1 MAQSRSFLIILLLV
15 AGCAAPKPILYPN
28 AHSQQVGKEVADRD
42 IDECREMAK
51 DAGATA
57 SQGKSGQ
64 VAGSTTA
71 GGCDWIC
78 SRGSGWCG
86 GWSPGRG
93 AMVGAASGATAGFLR
108 GLFRR
113 SPPSNTYKQFV
124 QRCLKERGYDPV
136 GWERDSDSAGLARRS
151 SWSG

>member
-1 MAQSRSFLIILLLV
+1 MVLSCGLLIAMLLV
-15 AGCAAPKPILYPN
+15 VGCSVPKPILYPN
-28 AHSQQVGKEVADRD
+28 AHLQQVGEEVADRD

-64 VAGSTTA
+64 VAGSTA
-71 GGCDWIC
+71 VGGAI
-78 SRGSGWCG
+78 GSASGAVG
-86 GWSPGRG
+86 GAVVGHPGRG
-93 AMVGAASGATAGFLR
+93 AMVGAAGGATAGFLR

-113 SPPSNTYKQFV
+113 STPSNAYKQFV

-136 GWERDSDSAGLARRS
+136 GWE
-151 SWSG
+151 

>member
-1 MAQSRSFLIILLLV
+1 MARSWGVFIIMLLA

-28 AHSQQVGKEVADRD
+28 VHSQQVGKEMADWD

-57 SQGKSGQ
+57 SQGKSVQ

-71 GGCDWIC
+71 GGAI
-78 SRGSGWCG
+78 GSAAGAVG
-86 GWSPGRG
+86 GAVVGHPGRG

-113 SPPSNTYKQFV
+113 SPPSNAYKQFV

-136 GWERDSDSAGLARRS
+136 GWE
-151 SWSG
+151 

>member
-1 MAQSRSFLIILLLV
+1 MMVRLCSVLIIMILG

-28 AHSQQVGKEVADRD
+28 AHLQEVGEEVAGRD

-51 DAGATA
+51 EAGATP

-64 VAGSTTA
+64 VAGSTA
-71 GGCDWIC
+71 GGGAI
-78 SRGSGWCG
+78 GSASGAVG
-86 GWSPGRG
+86 GAVVGRPGVG
-93 AMVGAASGATAGFLR
+93 AMVGAAGGATAGFLR

-113 SPPSNTYKQFV
+113 SPPSNAYKQFV

-136 GWERDSDSAGLARRS
+136 GWE
-151 SWSG
+151 

>member
-64 VAGSTTA
+64 VAGSTRA
-71 GGCDWIC
+71 GGAI
-78 SRGSGWCG
+78 GSAAGAVG
-86 GWSPGRG
+86 GAVVGHPGRG

-136 GWERDSDSAGLARRS
+136 GWE
-151 SWSG
+151 